1 MHQAKKTINDERIA
15 RGSKAYFEVKEKK
28 KNETDKLD
36 QTRSKV
42 CLYSLAI
49 KESNCQESWLMYLV
63 VPLRT
68 FVWPVAGKHEVEW

>member
-15 RGSKAYFEVKEKK
+15 RGSEAYFGVKEKK
-28 KNETDKLD
+28 KKETDKLD

-49 KESNCQESWLMYLV
+49 KKIGLSRIMV
-63 VPLRT
+63 DVPGST
-68 FVWPVAGKHEVEW
+68 VADFRVARGS